1 MGTDLYRVTVTAAE
15 ADRVSLRLKSLS
27 PGAAIEENACLAF
40 HMICEAYWE
49 LREGELSAQPS
60 AAKLVAEHPMKDEI
74 CEWIQL
80 MNGERKTLSKE
91 EHDVLR
97 RSFDTDTAVS
107 STISSMGF
115 DLVDGKE
122 VYSVTYR
129 AKHRDFFRMSN
140 RQIKD
145 VSLKGKTLTIDV
157 ENPALLAHLR
167 PGMTFASRAY
177 DHEGM

>member
-1 MGTDLYRVTVTAAE
+1 MGTDLYRVTVTAVE
-15 ADRVSLRLKSLS
+15 ADRVSLRLESLS
-27 PGAAIEENACLAF
+27 PDGAIEENACLAF

-49 LREGELSAQPS
+49 LREELSAQPS

-74 CEWIQL
+74 LAWIQL

-97 RSFDTDTAVS
+97 RSFDTDPAVS
-107 STISSMGF
+107 STMSSLGL

-145 VSLKGKTLTIDV
+145 VSLKGKTLTIEV
-157 ENPALLAHLR
+157 ENPALLAHLY

>member
-1 MGTDLYRVTVTAAE
+1 MGTDLYQVTVTAAD
-15 ADRVSLRLKSLS
+15 ADRVSLRLESLS
-27 PGAAIEENACLAF
+27 PDAAIEENACLAF

-49 LREGELSAQPS
+49 LREGELGGEPS
-60 AAKLVAEHPMKDEI
+60 AAKVVAEHPMKNEI
-74 CEWIQL
+74 REWIQW

-97 RSFDTDTAVS
+97 RSFDTDDAVRRA
-107 STISSMGF
+107 ISSMGL

-145 VSLKGKTLTIDV
+145 VALKGETLIVEV
-157 ENPALLAHLR
+157 ENPALLAHLH
-167 PGMTFASRAY
+167 PGLTFASRAY

>member
-1 MGTDLYRVTVTAAE
+1 MGTDLYRVTVTATKANQ
-15 ADRVSLRLKSLS
+15 VSLRLESLS
-27 PGAAIEENACLAF
+27 PDAAIEENACLAF

-49 LREGELSAQPS
+49 LGEGELRGEPS
-60 AAKLVAEHPMKDEI
+60 AATLLAEHPMKNEI
-74 CEWIQL
+74 CAWIQW

-97 RSFDTDTAVS
+97 RSFDTDDAVR
-107 STISSMGF
+107 STIGTMGF

-129 AKHRDFFRMSN
+129 AKHRDFYRMSD
-140 RQIKD
+140 RQIRD
-145 VSLKGKTLTIDV
+145 VSLKGKTLTIEV